1 MKRIVF
7 LLGFA
12 ILTLGLQARV
22 VKFSV
27 DMAGQ
32 EISPNGVHVTGDF
45 QELAGF
51 PGGDWS
57 PNSTPLAREGQ
68 TTIYSTL
75 VSIPAF
81 RYYEYRF
88 VNGDQFYETEFVP
101 VESRVGYDFNDN
113 RWIYV
118 DSLANDTL
126 DIGAILFGGNA
137 PAGKFLLRFNLNA
150 QLLTN
155 VHPAG
160 IRVAGNFNSW
170 NTALTRLVSFDGQ
183 HWEGI
188 VFLPVGNY
196 AYRYVNGN
204 TSSGLEIVP
213 AACAADGN
221 REIALSDHSVL
232 EPVCFGA
239 CVDCDAVGLR
249 ERETHAWF
257 SVKQC
262 QGQLDIRFEIERFY
276 RIAVFDVGGRLLHS
290 SQGNGNQC
298 LVPILNNKGPV
309 LISISS
315 GRYFA
320 TTKLII
326 Q

>member
-68 TTIYSTL
+68 TTIYSTF
-75 VSIPAF
+75 VNIPAF

-101 VESRVGYDFNDN
+101 VESRIGYDFNDN

-126 DIGAILFGGNA
+126 DVGAILFGGNA

-150 QLLTN
+150 QLLAN

-160 IRVAGNFNSW
+160 IRVAGSFNSW
-170 NTALTRLVSFDGQ
+170 NTAQTRLVSFDGQ

-188 VFLPVGNY
+188 VHLPAGTY
-196 AYRYVNGN
+196 TYRFVNGN
-204 TSSGLEIVP
+204 TSTGLENVP
-213 AACAADGN
+213 ASCSVGGN
-221 REIALSDHSVL
+221 RQVVLSDHTVL
-232 EPVCFGA
+232 GAVCFGA
-239 CVDCDAVGLR
+239 CDDCNAAGTGEAPEISWFTIKYGNGLIEVNFKDKVPVRLAIFDA
-249 ERETHAWF
+249 
-257 SVKQC
+257 
-262 QGQLDIRFEIERFY
+262 
-276 RIAVFDVGGRLLHS
+276 GGRLLRNFS
-290 SQGNGNQC
+290 GNDQHCAFSTSG
-298 LVPILNNKGPV
+298 LNGPL
-309 LISISS
+309 LIRMNR
-315 GRYFA
+315 GRFF
-320 TTKLII
+320 TTAKIVI

>member
-101 VESRVGYDFNDN
+101 VESRIGYDFNDN

-126 DIGAILFGGNA
+126 DVGAFLFGGNA

-150 QLLTN
+150 QLLAN

-160 IRVAGNFNSW
+160 IRVAGSFNSW
-170 NTALTRLVSFDGQ
+170 NTAQTRLVSFDGQ

-188 VFLPVGNY
+188 VYLPAGNY

-213 AACAADGN
+213 AACSAGGN
-221 REIALSDHSVL
+221 REIALSDHFVL
-232 EPVCFGA
+232 ESVCFGA
-239 CVDCDAVGLR
+239 CVDCDAVGIGQND
-249 ERETHAWF
+249 APVWF
-257 SVKQC
+257 SVKQDK
-262 QGQLDIRFEIERFY
+262 GLLDIRFGIERSF
-276 RIAVFDVGGRLLHS
+276 RIAVFDVGGRLLYS
-290 SQGNGNQC
+290 SQGNGIHC
-298 LVPILNNKGPV
+298 LIPLSHHKGPV

-320 TTKLII
+320 TTKLIV